1 MENYDLLVIGGGPAG
16 MAAAIEAGKN
26 GVERILIADRD
37 VRLGGILNQCI
48 HPGFGLE
55 LYKEELTGPEFAG
68 RLIKEVSMQNIDVSP
83 ETMVVSLEENKV
95 NNTGIG
101 AFTADILTPGIGVR
115 QISCDA
121 VILAMGCRERTRGA
135 IDIPG
140 DRPSGIMTAGQAQ
153 RYINVEGL
161 MVGKNIVILGSGD
174 IGLIMARRLTLEGA
188 NVLCVCEVMP
198 WSGGLRR
205 NIVQCLDD
213 FDIPLRLST
222 TVTDIKG
229 DGRLE
234 SVTIAKVDDRLNP
247 IKGTEETINCD
258 TLLLSVGL
266 IPENELSREL
276 GVEISRNTRGPIVDQ
291 NMQTKL
297 PGVFAAGNV
306 LHVHDLVDNV
316 VNEASKAGRDA
327 AKYLKDKKGSN
338 RETMDTGEEY
348 IEVIPGKGLVY
359 ALPQRIAP
367 IDNSTGAVSDSKI
380 DFYFR
385 VKMTMED
392 KYIKISQGDRI
403 ILRRLKVFMTPGE
416 IEKISV
422 SADKIQSKEPIYIEV
437 EE

>member
-16 MAAAIEAGKN
+16 MAAAIKAKN
-26 GVERILIADRD
+26 DGVDKILIADRD

-55 LYKEELTGPEFAG
+55 IYKEELTGPEFAG
-68 RLIKEVSMQNIDVSP
+68 RLIKEVEEKNIDVSL
-83 ETMVVSLEENKV
+83 ETMVVDVEQNQVGNPVK
-95 NNTGIG
+95 G
-101 AFTADILTPGIGVR
+101 AFTANILTPGIGVR
-115 QISCDA
+115 QIGTNA

-153 RYINVEGL
+153 RYINVEGF
-161 MVGKNIVILGSGD
+161 MVGKNVVILGSGD

-188 NVLCVCEVMP
+188 NVLMVCELMP
-198 WSGGLRR
+198 WSSGLRR

-229 DGRLE
+229 NGRLE
-234 SVTIAKVDDRLNP
+234 SVTIAKVDEKLNP
-247 IKGTEETINCD
+247 IKGTEETIICD

-276 GVEISRNTRGPIVDQ
+276 GVEISRNTQGPIVDQ

-327 AKYLKDKKGSN
+327 AKYLIEKNKTN
-338 RETMDTGEEY
+338 PETTGANGKY
-348 IEVIPGKGLVY
+348 IDVIPGNGLTY
-359 ALPQRIAP
+359 ALPQRI
-367 IDNSTGAVSDSKI
+367 IHDENTKSDVFHSKI

-385 VKMTMED
+385 VKSTMED
-392 KYIKISQGDRI
+392 KYIKISQGNET
-403 ILRRLKVFMTPGE
+403 ILRRLKVYMTPGE
-416 IEKISV
+416 MEKITIP
-422 SADKIQSKEPIYIEV
+422 ADKIKTMNPICIEV
-437 EE
+437 EP